1 MKNLKD
7 YERMAIALA
16 FMNLII
22 IAMVLWNSY
31 DIRQA
36 EKNMTELEERI
47 RNLEVDYKIYEMNL
61 SEIQEN
67 N

>member
-22 IAMVLWNSY
+22 LAMVLWNSY

>member
-22 IAMVLWNSY
+22 LAMVLWNSY
-31 DIRQA
+31 DIKKIDNRN
-36 EKNMTELEERI
+36 KKLNERI
-47 RNLEVDYKIYEMNL
+47 TQLEVDYKIYEMNL

>member
-1 MKNLKD
+1 
-7 YERMAIALA
+7 MAIALA